1 MNWLL
6 HGFRV
11 SSARRELAAL
21 ADRLGLTD
29 PSGWAPGLLASV
41 DQHASAVRDIL
52 DFRGGRFGVVQLA
65 AYARGVEDVAR
76 EHGWRSPEPPEW
88 GGPTAGDWVSLRLA
102 GVWLLTVTGPVT
114 VGTASGDVDP
124 LMYFF

>member
-6 HGFRV
+6 HGVRV

-29 PSGWAPGLLASV
+29 PSGWAPGLLATV

-52 DFRGGRFGVVQLA
+52 GFCGGRVGPVQLA
-65 AYARGVEDVAR
+65 SYARGVEDVAR
-76 EHGWRSPEPPEW
+76 EGGWNPPEPSAW
-88 GGPTAGDWVSLRLA
+88 GGPSARDWVSLRLA
-102 GVWLLTVTGPVT
+102 AVWLLTVAVPVAA
-114 VGTASGDVDP
+114 GAASGDADP
-124 LMYFF
+124 LAFF